1 MCLRGSETF
10 NSRKINQING
20 SGMMSSVS
28 QWFKSLNFCLIV
40 FLIFFVCASFCK
52 WWRGSLERSYH
63 VDLIVFF
70 IRITV
75 NFSQSFHFLLY
86 TIFIH
91 HFYVSSINYR
101 LFLRNKKYISYSSH
115 RFSSSCNRLISFLNI
130 IGGRASDEREARDRW
145 RGNFIN

>member
-40 FLIFFVCASFCK
+40 FLIFSVCASLQMMMWLTWEELSCRFN
-52 WWRGSLERSYH
+52 S
-63 VDLIVFF
+63 FF